1 MLPLIRIVRGNMP
14 AADEKSDALNYIVWQ
29 EAERLIHSTQRADI
43 FLILDCCHAGRL
55 LRTRQSTWSNRI
67 FEFLGAAGPDE
78 TTPLPGP
85 DSFTSALIFALDGFA
100 KDEDSFTSSELL
112 DKICHAPNFNHAGQL
127 PCLSERAMHSSRRL
141 ILEPLAEATEN
152 SRMSGRDRRD
162 EGDDSAKYCLN
173 LQFLLPKIPSDD
185 EYKNMCDGLINLI
198 RNRDFLAQQ
207 ILWRGLHSRADTRE
221 EMPRIAREYLLK
233 WHNHALQSKLRSM
246 SSGGNLSQT
255 SPVETQEIG
264 LVTPTGSDEQ
274 IADKQIGKR
283 SIEAVESDSGNETS
297 TSTPSYRGHKR
308 TKMGTANKDQFK
320 RSTA

>member
-1 MLPLIRIVRGNMP
+1 MP

-85 DSFTSALIFALDGFA
+85 DSFTSALIFALDEFA
-100 KDEDSFTSSELL
+100 KDKDSFTSSELL
-112 DKICHAPNFNHAGQL
+112 DKICNAPNFNRAGQL

-141 ILEPLAEATEN
+141 ILEPLTEAAEN
-152 SRMSGRDRRD
+152 SRMSDRNRRD
-162 EGDDSAKYCLN
+162 EEDDSSKYCLN

-221 EMPRIAREYLLK
+221 EMPRIAREYYLR
-233 WHNHALQSKLRSM
+233 WQNQALQSKLRSL
-246 SSGGNLSQT
+246 SSGGTLSQT
-255 SPVETQEIG
+255 NPVERQEIG
-264 LVTPTGSDEQ
+264 LATPTGSDEQ
-274 IADKQIGKR
+274 IVDKQIEKR
-283 SIEAVESDSGNETS
+283 SIVAVESDSGNETL

-308 TKMGTANKDQFK
+308 AKMGTANKDQFK
-320 RSTA
+320 RSTAEI